1 MRRKTFKRTL
11 VSAAVLLAST
21 QASAAL
27 YQVVEKSPSVSGYKS
42 AFGVAIQPGDASDG
56 SASLSQGCFD
66 SSATNCDETSFA
78 FAGET
83 RTVAINAGQAVD
95 GISYR
100 EEVPWGL
107 DNAFIY
113 IQDQDDFE
121 DYCNSELLYA
131 TCESWAQVRWDVWNN
146 EKSGST
152 TPNAIAFVDST
163 LVDSSNTYNTV
174 VNSLDS
180 SGNAVGIKLATG
192 SVTYASGSNGG
203 YVRDDVTGLYSSS
216 SSYSDPTSDEDNGD
230 QVRAWKTDGTFI
242 SGSIATYATTDN
254 GSYYSSKPALWSADG
269 SSVVSLGWAS
279 GVTQEEDDRLAQGS
293 IRDFY
298 VDTTN
303 DEIYAVGYSTFD
315 DDNNYMN
322 AAVFKVA
329 YTGSSDTGW
338 ETAGNWSTLS
348 VANATSEDGD
358 DYIYSNSKLTAM
370 NSNLVAIG
378 EAKRDGNHPSN
389 GAAANR
395 MFVVSDVS
403 ASSPKATYFSGGIFF
418 SGAGGKAEAIND
430 YNEIVGQVDAENVR
444 ENDGKVRRK
453 RAFIYPYSG
462 TGTDSTR
469 RARFSNQAWWLD
481 NLTNGG
487 TYSSANNEYRII
499 DASGINNA
507 GVISATALK
516 CDGGY
521 DSTAYNATCGGG
533 DQDETTVAVEL
544 LPIAGATASDISE
557 RGEDTQEVSRSG
569 GSLGLGTLIA
579 LGLFGFRRRK

>member
-21 QASAAL
+21 HASAAL
-27 YQVVEKSPSVSGYKS
+27 YQVVEKAPPISGYES
-42 AFGVAIQPGDASDG
+42 AFGVAIQPGDATDG
-56 SASLSQGCFD
+56 SATLSQGCFD
-66 SSATNCDETSFA
+66 SSATNCTSSDFA

-83 RTVAINAGQAVD
+83 RSVAINAGQAVD

-100 EEVPWGL
+100 EEVPWGI
-107 DNAFIY
+107 DNAFRY

-131 TCESWAQVRWDVWNN
+131 TCESWAQVRWDVWND

-152 TPNAIAFVDST
+152 TPNAIAFVNST
-163 LVDSSNTYNTV
+163 LADTTNTYNTV
-174 VNSLDS
+174 INSLDS
-180 SGNAVGIKLATG
+180 SGNAVGIKLAAG

-203 YVRDDVTGLYSSS
+203 YIRDDVTGLYGS
-216 SSYSDPTSDEDNGD
+216 SSYSDPSGA

-242 SGSIATYATTDN
+242 SGSIATNYTN
-254 GSYYSSKPALWSADG
+254 GSYGTYYSTKPALWSADG
-269 SSVVSLGWAS
+269 SSVVSLSWPS
-279 GVTQEEDDRLAQGS
+279 GKQEEDDRLAQGS

-303 DEIYAVGYSTFD
+303 GEIYAVGYSTFD

-322 AAVFKVA
+322 AAVFSVPYSA
-329 YTGSSDTGW
+329 LGDTTSW
-338 ETAGNWSTLS
+338 IDPAKWNTVPVS
-348 VANATSEDGD
+348 NATSEVSG
-358 DYIYSNSKLTAM
+358 DYIYSNSKLTGM
-370 NSNLVAIG
+370 NKNLVAIG
-378 EAKRDGNHPSN
+378 EAKRDGNHPAN

-395 MFVVSDVS
+395 MFVVSNVS
-403 ASSPKATYFSGGIFF
+403 SSPTATYFSGGIFF
-418 SGAGGKAEAIND
+418 SGAGGKAEAINN

-444 ENDGKVRRK
+444 ESDGKVRRK

-487 TYSSANNEYRII
+487 TYSSANNAYRII
-499 DASGINNA
+499 DASGINDA

-521 DSTAYNATCGGG
+521 DSTAYEAKIGRAH
-533 DQDETTVAVEL
+533 V
-544 LPIAGATASDISE
+544 
-557 RGEDTQEVSRSG
+557 
-569 GSLGLGTLIA
+569 
-579 LGLFGFRRRK
+579 

>member
-21 QASAAL
+21 HASAAL
-27 YQVVEKSPSVSGYKS
+27 YQVVELTPPNSGYES
-42 AFGVAIQPGDASDG
+42 AFGVAIQPGDATDG
-56 SASLSQGCFD
+56 SATLSQGCFD
-66 SSATNCDETSFA
+66 SSATNCTSSDFA

-83 RTVAINAGQAVD
+83 RSVAINAGQAVD

-100 EEVPWGL
+100 EEVPWGI

-131 TCESWAQVRWDVWNN
+131 TCESWAQVRWDVWND

-152 TPNAIAFVDST
+152 TPNAIAFVGST
-163 LVDSSNTYNTV
+163 AGTTLADTTNTYNTV
-174 VNSLDS
+174 INSLDT
-180 SGNAVGIKLATG
+180 SGNAVGIKLAAG
-192 SVTYASGSNGG
+192 SVKYADSDGG
-203 YVRDDVTGLYSSS
+203 YIRDDVTGLYGSS
-216 SSYSDPTSDEDNGD
+216 SSYSDPSGA

-254 GSYYSSKPALWSADG
+254 GSYYSTKPALWSADG
-269 SSVVSLGWAS
+269 SSVVSLSWPS
-279 GVTQEEDDRLAQGS
+279 GTQKEDDRLAQGS

-303 DEIYAVGYSTFD
+303 NELYAVGYSTFD
-315 DDNNYMN
+315 DDENYMN

-329 YTGSSDTGW
+329 YTGSSDTSW
-338 ETAGNWSTLS
+338 QTASNWTTTS
-348 VANATSEDGD
+348 VSNATSEVSG
-358 DYIYSNSKLTAM
+358 DYIYSNSKLTGI
-370 NSNLVAIG
+370 NENLVAIG
-378 EAKRDGNHPSN
+378 EAKRDGNHPAN

-395 MFVVSDVS
+395 MFVVSNVS
-403 ASSPKATYFSGGIFF
+403 SSPTATYFSGGIFF
-418 SGAGGKAEAIND
+418 SGAGGKAEAINN

-444 ENDGKVRRK
+444 ESDGKVRRK

-487 TYSSANNEYRII
+487 TYSSANNAYRII
-499 DASGINNA
+499 DASGINDA

-521 DSTAYNATCGGG
+521 DSTAYDATCGGG
-533 DQDETTVAVEL
+533 DQDEEIVAVEL

-557 RGEDTQEVSRSG
+557 RGESDDDSVSRSG
-569 GSLGLGTLIA
+569 GSLGLGSLIA
-579 LGLFGFRRRK
+579 LGLFGFRRKK